1 MSEQHEVVGQV
12 HAQGGTPR
20 DEVNSADA
28 PAQPPDVR
36 DLPHGLTIF
45 LTGRQRALVL
55 RKLRRIDGNRTVALL
70 TALGLME
77 TA

>member
-1 MSEQHEVVGQV
+1 MSEQHEVVGQF
-12 HAQGGTPR
+12 HEQGGAMHDVVTS
-20 DEVNSADA
+20 VDA

-45 LTGRQRALVL
+45 LTGRQRAQVL